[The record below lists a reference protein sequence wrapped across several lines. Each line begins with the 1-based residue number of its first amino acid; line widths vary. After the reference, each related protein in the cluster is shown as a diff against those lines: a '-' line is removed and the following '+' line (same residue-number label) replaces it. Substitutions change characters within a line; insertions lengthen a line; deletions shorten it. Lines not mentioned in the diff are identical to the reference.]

1 MRTKLVAGNWKMNGS
16 RAMVESL
23 LQALLADSGEGN
35 SVDLAVFPPF
45 PYLQRTQK
53 LLRGSSIAWGGQTLN
68 PAASGAYTGEVSAA
82 MLLDF
87 GCRYV
92 LVGHSERRTLFGEKD
107 ADVAARFEAA
117 QLAGLEP
124 ILCVGETLEERER
137 GETEAVVR
145 RQITAVLDRCGIDS
159 LSGATLAYEPVW
171 AIGTGK
177 TATPDQAQQVHAFI
191 RDKIRAQDDTIA
203 GQIRILY
210 GGSVNGSNA
219 AELFT
224 REDVDGGL
232 VGGASLKAG
241 EFLAIRNAAVRG

>member
-1 MRTKLVAGNWKMNGS
+1 MRKKLVAGNWKMNGS
-16 RAMVESL
+16 KAMVESL
-23 LQALLADSGEGN
+23 LKALLADSGE
-35 SVDLAVFPPF
+35 SDTVDLAVFPPF

-53 LLRGSSIAWGGQTLN
+53 MLRGSSIAWGGQTLN
-68 PAASGAYTGEVSAA
+68 PAPSGAFTGEVSAA

-92 LVGHSERRTLFGEKD
+92 LVGHSERRTLYGEKS

-124 ILCVGETLEERER
+124 ILCVGETLDERER
-137 GETEAVVR
+137 GETETVVR
-145 RQITAVLDRCGIDS
+145 GQIDAVLERCGIDS
-159 LSGATLAYEPVW
+159 LSSAILAYEPVW

-219 AELFT
+219 ADLFT

-232 VGGASLKAG
+232 IGGASLKAG
-241 EFLAIRNAAVRG
+241 EFLAIRNAASCG